1 MGGFVYKEDVVLYR
15 WGSETKMSVKQVDE
29 GEITTEGL
37 KLDS

>member
-1 MGGFVYKEDVVLYR
+1 MWCFVGGEVQQEL
-15 WGSETKMSVKQVDE
+15 SVKQVDE